1 MLLFWKCQD
10 TCAKEYM
17 KLALLQATKEHL
29 SAYLRPLGPAVA
41 LQEDGEAAW
50 ATALGMG
57 VQDYHLAKQG
67 KIINQSY

>member
-1 MLLFWKCQD
+1 
-10 TCAKEYM
+10 M